1 MSHRARPLATL
12 LIALL
17 AAVSVAACGGSS
29 SSSSSGDAK
38 QLLNDTF
45 SGQHKVMSGNLDL
58 SFTLTA
64 QGSPTLSKPVTV
76 GLKGPFASQGTGK
89 LPKFDLAANVAAQ
102 TQNIQAGA
110 VSTGDKAFIRFQGTT
125 YSIPDQV
132 FAQFK
137 TGYEQAQAK
146 NKSQNGNPLSKLG
159 VKPLDWLKDPKTVGD
174 EDVAG
179 TSTTHITAGVDTA
192 KFVDDLNKILANAGS
207 LGVPNTGRL
216 PGNITPDQKQKIQ
229 QAIKTATFDVWT
241 GKDDKTLRKLAI
253 KLSIQNPS
261 PSSSSSL
268 KSADISLS
276 IQIAGLNSPQTV
288 NEPTG
293 AKPLSDLTSQF
304 GGGLGGLGGGTPGGT
319 PGTTT
324 PGATPP
330 AASPAPS
337 AKIKKYSDCLAKAQ
351 GDLAKQQQCATLL
364 K

>member
-1 MSHRARPLATL
+1 MSHRARPLAAL
-12 LIALL
+12 VIALL

-29 SSSSSGDAK
+29 SSSSSDAK

-45 SGQHKVMSGNLDL
+45 SNQHKATSGNLDV
-58 SFTLTA
+58 SFTLSA
-64 QGSPTLSKPVTV
+64 QGSPTLTKPVTV
-76 GLKGPFASQGTGK
+76 ELKGPFASLGTGK

-110 VSTGDKAFIRFQGTT
+110 VSTGDKGFIRFQGTT

-137 TGYEQAQAK
+137 SGYEQGQAK

-159 VKPLDWLKDPKTVGD
+159 VKPLDWLTDPKIIGD

-179 TSTTHITAGVDTA
+179 TSTTHITAGVDTS
-192 KFVDDLNKILANAGS
+192 KFVDDLNKILANASS

-216 PGNITPDQKQKIQ
+216 PSNITPQQKQKIQ
-229 QAIKTATFDVWT
+229 QAIKTVTFDVWT

-253 KLSIQNPS
+253 KLSVQNPS
-261 PSSSSSL
+261 PSSSTSL

-276 IQIAGLNSPQTV
+276 VQIAGLNTPQTV
-288 NEPTG
+288 NAPTG

-304 GGGLGGLGGGTPGGT
+304 GGGGSLGGVVPGGA
-319 PGTTT
+319 PGTTPPVT
-324 PGATPP
+324 TPPGA
-330 AASPAPS
+330 SP
-337 AKIKKYSDCLAKAQ
+337 KIKKYSDCLAKAR
-351 GDLAKQQQCATLL
+351 GDLAKQQKCAELL